1 MAGIKSPIAG
11 MIIAINV
18 QVGQTITE
26 GDMVITIESM
36 KMENYIFSEKSG
48 TVKEIMFK
56 VGDRVQEDDILAVI
70 D

>member
-18 QVGQTITE
+18 QVSQTITE
-26 GDMVITIESM
+26 GDMVVTIESM